1 MLLADVPPVIAVDVD
16 VDVGARAESVEVV
29 VVVEAPSS
37 WATCDD
43 DSGSWECPRTD
54 CAALR
59 DMYKRRG
66 LRACIEEQH
75 TTVAA
80 AVRRELG

>member
-1 MLLADVPPVIAVDVD
+1 MLLADMPPVVAVA
-16 VDVGARAESVEVV
+16 VDVGARAESVVV
-29 VVVEAPSS
+29 AAVEAPSS

-43 DSGSWECPRTD
+43 GSVSWECPRTD

-66 LRACIEEQH
+66 LRACIE
-75 TTVAA
+75 
-80 AVRRELG
+80 